1 MRNICCREEER
12 GPDGLSSTLG
22 KVLKILPV
30 CSIRVLQMVRAVEKF
45 SSVQI
50 STRMGP
56 IGCKNW
62 YRE

>member
-1 MRNICCREEER
+1 M
-12 GPDGLSSTLG
+12 
-22 KVLKILPV
+22 LKILPV
-30 CSIRVLQMVRAVEKF
+30 WTIRVLQMVRAVEKF

-50 STRMGP
+50 STQMGA